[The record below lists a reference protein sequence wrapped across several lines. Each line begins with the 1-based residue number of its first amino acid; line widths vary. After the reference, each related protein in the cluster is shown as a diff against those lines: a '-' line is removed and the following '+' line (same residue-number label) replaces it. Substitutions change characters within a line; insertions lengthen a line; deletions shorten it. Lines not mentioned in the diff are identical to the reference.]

1 MTRRTLACVALLASL
16 SGCAG
21 GATFVKAVGVGRY
34 PPLPPTTPIGMAA
47 TVAELPQPAEVLG
60 DLRLPAAATAESRS
74 AAETRLLD
82 LAAKNGCDAIAEVR
96 VVTPEVAT
104 ERPYWSA
111 RCVRTARAGL
121 TAPSVAAAERAKLQ
135 AQAAAEDKARA
146 EAAAQARAEAA
157 AKEEAQAKAQAR
169 AAQEARQAAEEAKKV
184 AEAKTKADKQAAD
197 EAKKAAEAKTKADK
211 QAADAARKSAQAK
224 AKADKQAADE
234 ARKAAETKAKADKQ
248 AADEARKAAETKAK
262 ADKQAA
268 EDARKAAETKA
279 KADKQAADE
288 ARKAAEIKA
297 KADKQAADEARKAAE
312 IKAKADKQAADE
324 ARKAAE
330 TKAKADKQAAD
341 EARKAAETKAEP
353 EPVPAVKP
361 VPAPVA
367 ESWVQTELVSIS
379 AELVDVRP
387 TGDLAAAERDRA
399 AAGASQ
405 TRWVAP
411 RDYVLRWQ
419 LRNPTKQ
426 PAVVRVA
433 LPGGQVTRFLAPG
446 ARASGTWTAPCK
458 PDGVGQGSKVGSQWQ
473 VELACGTQLAGVV
486 QSVRSA
492 QQEWATDKQALTDN
506 ASLQAQA
513 RVWRAHPDTQLW
525 DVLLAA
531 TNELLRRRSEDPG
544 AIVGRVLVERPLKA
558 GVPTLAVVTLRNTTN
573 RDLTVVFDVG
583 TGRDERLL
591 VAKQSSVEARLPVPT
606 GATPILTYRGFL
618 PALRSLDWLTGVW
631 TFGGATLLLLP
642 TPNGL
647 QAVVLEPGLAQ
658 DAPAH
663 AKVYPVT
670 MDGQVAVLTGEL
682 PGLFVLALFG
692 DKTPAAC
699 GERCSGTLRLPLLAQ
714 EGYVPGAGRALHA
727 EVEAGGVRGVLQFAA
742 EH

>member
-1 MTRRTLACVALLASL
+1 MTRRIFATAALLATL
-16 SGCAG
+16 SGCAS

-34 PPLPPTTPIGMAA
+34 PPLPPTTPIGMAT

-96 VVTPEVAT
+96 VVTPEIAT
-104 ERPYWSA
+104 ERPFWSA
-111 RCVRTARAGL
+111 KCVRTARAGV
-121 TAPSVAAAERAKLQ
+121 TAPSVAAAERARL
-135 AQAAAEDKARA
+135 AGEAAAADKARA
-146 EAAAQARAEAA
+146 EAANKARAEAA
-157 AKEEAQAKAQAR
+157 AKEVAQAKAA
-169 AAQEARQAAEEAKKV
+169 EAERLAAEEAKRAADAK
-184 AEAKTKADKQAAD
+184 AKADKQAAEQASKAADEAKAKADKQAAD
-197 EAKKAAEAKTKADK
+197 EAKKAAD
-211 QAADAARKSAQAK
+211 AK

-234 ARKAAETKAKADKQ
+234 AKKAADAKAKAD
-248 AADEARKAAETKAK
+248 R
-262 ADKQAA
+262 QAA
-268 EDARKAAETKA
+268 EDARKATEDKA
-279 KADKQAADE
+279 KAEKQAAEE
-288 ARKAAEIKA
+288 ARKAATA
-297 KADKQAADEARKAAE
+297 KS
-312 IKAKADKQAADE
+312 
-324 ARKAAE
+324 
-330 TKAKADKQAAD
+330 
-341 EARKAAETKAEP
+341 EP
-353 EPVPAVKP
+353 EPAPAVKP

-379 AELVDVRP
+379 AELVEVRP
-387 TGDLAAAERDRA
+387 SGDTAAAERDRV
-399 AAGASQ
+399 AAGATQ

-426 PAVVRVA
+426 PVALRVA
-433 LPGGQVTRFLAPG
+433 LPGGQVTRLLQAG
-446 ARASGTWTAPCK
+446 AKSSGILTAPCK
-458 PDGVGQGSKVGSQWQ
+458 PDGVGQGSKVGAQWQ
-473 VELACGTQLAGVV
+473 VELACGTQLNGVV

-492 QQEWATDKQALTDN
+492 QQEWATDKQALTDTP
-506 ASLQAQA
+506 SLQAQA

-531 TNELLRRRSEDPG
+531 TNDLLRRRSEDPA
-544 AIVGRVLVERPLKA
+544 AIVGRVLIERPLKA
-558 GVPTLAVVTLRNTTN
+558 GVPTLAVVTLRNTTT

-591 VAKQSSVEARLPVPT
+591 VAKQASVEARLPVPT
-606 GATPILTYRGFL
+606 GSTPILTYRGLL

-647 QAVVLEPGLAQ
+647 QAVVLEPGLAP

-663 AKVYPVT
+663 AKIYPVA
-670 MDGQVAVLTGEL
+670 MEGQVAVLTGEL

-699 GERCSGTLRLPLLAQ
+699 GERCSGTLRMPLLAQ
-714 EGYVPGAGRALHA
+714 EGYVAGAGRALQV

-742 EH
+742 EY